1 MWASWVLLTVAWPR
15 PSSEAGAALSS
26 SSPRPTD
33 GSGVH
38 RPEADGGTEADG
50 GPFIRL
56 SVRESSAKA
65 VYKAGGHCQ
74 GPTESDVSRIAV
86 NFYGLWRT
94 VAHVLPLLERNVVA
108 PSRSVGLVDIFVHAT
123 TEATLTNARSGEEAV
138 SLDPHAALEIKSC
151 DTVIEDTAEVDH
163 IHNIESLARDAHG
176 TVLDSHYPYETVRNV
191 IRARYSM
198 MSVMQLAARREHA
211 AHFVYTHFA
220 LVRPDVAVLAP
231 IDWRDM
237 RQGEIRVP
245 NSNDFYGLDD
255 KLAYGSRTS
264 LVEVFAGMWDDLISG
279 TVPMDA
285 DRTAEQLLCYQLA
298 RHNVPV
304 SLQPAC
310 LARVRADSVIE
321 EKDLLATPKRPTDL
335 KCTGRKGKGLPDHLK
350 LNLVKR
356 PTDWSHGCPALHDFV
371 QQHGGHTDG
380 IPGNLDSTLKLAEV
394 AERADAHVG
403 FTPWQ
408 SFQGADETA
417 LPSQTAPCM
426 VVLAYDRP
434 DLLHSLLRRLNTMHY
449 GADLG
454 RVALTISID
463 AAPPDA
469 SQDVRSR
476 VDLSVGVARNFSFNA
491 GVSRLR
497 VRTSHAG
504 MVGQWLD
511 AWRPELDATDKHMA
525 CAILEDDLVPS
536 RSAWHWMQGALDA
549 YGNHL
554 GRLASLSWQRQ
565 KLVAATQ
572 SDRELGVMPPD
583 TGGQPFMYRLLG
595 TWGFVALRQTWISFR
610 RYFFQRVVNGPPP
623 SFEYRGAKLLP
634 FVWFDLK
641 PPDSMWSIWFIQ
653 FMADNDLF
661 TLYANLD
668 APNNT
673 LCENARP
680 LHGVNAN
687 PNQAPDFQV
696 LDRYDPALDRF
707 PPFNEL
713 RMFDWDA
720 REAWSRMRSAEK
732 HRRAHR
738 GGAFS
743 TRFRRARLGKGGA
756 LCTMAGSR
764 NIPELG
770 LMLRSFFVVNEDEPQ
785 NVSGVLVEPMA
796 VFVDADDDTAAWLH
810 GSTQISKST
819 ALSKTNA
826 RRLSIT
832 TGLQQFAGYSKE
844 ELQAKGLW
852 LSVQRRK
859 IGVLRAALEH
869 GCSFALWADADILFL
884 APLPWFDQ
892 DLALGLSPHYIN
904 AERARKSGY
913 FNAGYILVRSTEPLD
928 EWEREMESFLKED
941 PSSTTPDQVP
951 LEAVSSVVPHFTF
964 EPGENLGWWQL
975 IASHNRE
982 QSDMLDRFACQA
994 KGATPWGELTFNGH
1008 TLRSLHFHT
1017 SLAQTGP
1024 EGPRHFDLG
1033 RTLHL
1038 VRYILE
1044 DCQHP
1049 VLLALIEEAMQREI
1063 SLHNKP
1069 SPSVPVQ
1076 RAPHERRK

>member
-1 MWASWVLLTVAWPR
+1 MWALLPVAWPR
-15 PSSEAGAALSS
+15 PSGEATAGLTPSS
-26 SSPRPTD
+26 SRLTD
-33 GSGVH
+33 GSGGY
-38 RPEADGGTEADG
+38 RTEADA
-50 GPFIRL
+50 GPILRL
-56 SVRESSAKA
+56 STKERFAKA
-65 VYKAGGHCQ
+65 VFKAGGHCQ
-74 GPTESDVSRIAV
+74 SSMEPHVPRVAV

-94 VAHVLPLLERNVVA
+94 VAHVLPLLERNVVD

-123 TEATLTNARSGEEAV
+123 TEVTLTNARSGEEAV
-138 SLDPHAALEIKSC
+138 SLDPHAALKIKSC
-151 DTVIEDTAEVDH
+151 DTVVEDTAKIDH
-163 IHNIESLARDAHG
+163 IHNIDSLATYAHG
-176 TVLDSHYPYETVRNV
+176 MILDSHYPYETVRNI

-198 MSVMQLAARREHA
+198 MSVMQLAARRENA
-211 AHFVYTHFA
+211 AHFIYTHYA

-231 IDWRDM
+231 LDWRDM
-237 RQGEIRVP
+237 GKDEIRVP
-245 NSNDFYGLDD
+245 NSNDYYGLDD

-264 LVEVFAGMWDDLISG
+264 MVEVFAGMWDALSSG

-310 LARVRADSVIE
+310 LARVRAEGVIE

-335 KCTGRKGKGLPDHLK
+335 KCVGRKGEGLPDNLK

-371 QQHGGHTDG
+371 QQQGNHTYG
-380 IPGNLDSTLKLAEV
+380 VQGNLDSTLRLAELV
-394 AERADAHVG
+394 ERTDANVG
-403 FTPWQ
+403 FTPWR

-417 LPSQTAPCM
+417 LPSQSAPCI

-434 DLLHSLLRRLNTMHY
+434 DLLHSLLRRLNTMDY
-449 GADLG
+449 GTDIG

-463 AAPPDA
+463 SAPSGA
-469 SQDVRSR
+469 SQDVLSR
-476 VDLSVGVARNFSFNA
+476 VDLSVGVARNFSFHA

-497 VRTSHAG
+497 VRDSHAG

-511 AWRPELDATDKHMA
+511 AWRPELDETDKHMA

-536 RSAWHWMQGALDA
+536 RHAWHWMQGALNA
-549 YGNHL
+549 YGSHL
-554 GRLASLSWQRQ
+554 DRLASLSWQRQ

-572 SDRELGVMPPD
+572 SDRELGAMPPD
-583 TGGQPFMYRLLG
+583 TGGSPFMYRLLG
-595 TWGFVALRQTWISFR
+595 TWGFVALRETWISFR
-610 RYFFQRVVNGPPP
+610 RYFSQRVVNGPPP
-623 SFEYRGAKLLP
+623 SFEYMGAKLLP
-634 FVWFDLK
+634 FVWFDAK

-653 FMADNDLF
+653 FMADNDLY

-668 APNNT
+668 ASNRT

-687 PNQAPDFQV
+687 PNQTPDFQV
-696 LDRYDPALDRF
+696 LDGYDLALDRF

-713 RMFDWDA
+713 PIFDWDA
-720 REAWSRMRSAEK
+720 RDAWSRMRSTEK
-732 HRRAHR
+732 HRRAHH
-738 GGAFS
+738 GDALS
-743 TRFRRARLGKGGA
+743 TRFQKAQVATGAA

-770 LMLRSFFVVNEDEPQ
+770 LMLRSFFVFNDDAPQ
-785 NVSGVLVEPMA
+785 NVSGLLVEPMA
-796 VFVDADDDTAAWLH
+796 VFVDADDETAAWLH
-810 GSTQISKST
+810 GSTQISRT
-819 ALSKTNA
+819 DV
-826 RRLSIT
+826 RRLYIT
-832 TGLQQFAGYSKE
+832 TGLQRFAGHSKD

-869 GCSFALWADADILFL
+869 GCTFALWADADILFL
-884 APLPWFDQ
+884 APLPRFDP
-892 DLALGLSPHYIN
+892 DRALGLSPHYIN

-928 EWEREMESFLKED
+928 EWDREMESFLKED

-964 EPGENLGWWQL
+964 EPGENLGWWRL

-982 QSDMLDRFACQA
+982 RSDMLDRFACQA
-994 KGATPWGELTFNGH
+994 KGDTPRGELTFNGH

-1017 SLAQTGP
+1017 NLSQTGP
-1024 EGPRHFDLG
+1024 EGPRYFDLG

-1038 VRYILE
+1038 MRYILE
-1044 DCQHP
+1044 DCHQP
-1049 VLLALIEEAMQREI
+1049 ILLALVEEAMHRDI
-1063 SLHNKP
+1063 SLRHKP
-1069 SPSVPVQ
+1069 SPSVP
-1076 RAPHERRK
+1076 PHVDAASSPPSGKRRVLLDVIP